1 MEMVMMMFDTLTV
14 FANLDDGSQ
23 LLHLLLL
30 LLLLLS
36 SMGIVILI
44 AKLKVMDTSAAQ
56 RSVSVGSMS
65 VPVVAGSAGSG

>member
-14 FANLDDGSQ
+14 FANLDDSSQ
-23 LLHLLLL
+23 LLHLLL